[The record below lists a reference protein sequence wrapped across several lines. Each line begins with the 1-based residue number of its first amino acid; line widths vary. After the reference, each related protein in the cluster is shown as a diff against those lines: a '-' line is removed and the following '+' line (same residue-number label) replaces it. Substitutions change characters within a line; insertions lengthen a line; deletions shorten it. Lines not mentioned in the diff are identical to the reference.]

1 MSRSILLGVSLPGR
15 LNELA
20 VVFVSIV
27 LQSLPFVLLGVFA
40 SALVQRYLSAERAR
54 AR

>member
-1 MSRSILLGVSLPGR
+1 MLASR

-27 LQSLPFVLLGVFA
+27 LQSLPFVLIGVFA
-40 SALVQRYLSAERAR
+40 SALDNREAHFAGRGPRRTE
-54 AR
+54 